1 MTSSRDYSKGKIYK
15 IEPICDHDEGDI
27 YIGSTTKQYLSQRM
41 TKHKSNYLSWRNNP
55 QGKTP
60 KLNSFDLFDKYGLNN
75 CHIILIKNFPCS
87 SKDELY
93 AGEALQIKN
102 VKCVNKHVPFR
113 TEEEKKEIT
122 LAYTLQNKA
131 HKKVYDQ
138 EYRQKTKDNE
148 DIKER
153 RRSYDKVYRNSE
165 VRKQYNEDYK
175 TKNKEKLQERL
186 HQYYINNKEKKQLYE
201 KERYEKIKEEIQEKI
216 ICGCGCELTK
226 GSLTRHKKGKKHINL
241 MNAKL
246 SETTN

>member
-1 MTSSRDYSKGKIYK
+1 MLAFLELLYMNILIFTFKEMITYNKQEQKMTSSRDYSKGKIYK

-60 KLNSFDLFDKYGLNN
+60 KLNSFDLFDKYGLNK

-113 TEEEKKEIT
+113 TEEEKKEIK

-138 EYRQKTKDNE
+138 EYRQKTKDM
-148 DIKER
+148 
-153 RRSYDKVYRNSE
+153 
-165 VRKQYNEDYK
+165 
-175 TKNKEKLQERL
+175 
-186 HQYYINNKEKKQLYE
+186 
-201 KERYEKIKEEIQEKI
+201 IQHKPSVGAL
-216 ICGCGCELTK
+216 CGCCQT
-226 GSLTRHKKGKKHINL
+226 
-241 MNAKL
+241 
-246 SETTN
+246 